1 MSDLPKAIR
10 EALQMVQE
18 FQNKHGKVAMDA
30 LVAAIAVQDRHN
42 DRTVRGL
49 R

>member
-1 MSDLPKAIR
+1 MNDLPKAIQ
-10 EALQMVQE
+10 EALQLVQKL
-18 FQNKHGKVAMDA
+18 QSKHGKVALDA

-42 DRTVRGL
+42 DRTARGL